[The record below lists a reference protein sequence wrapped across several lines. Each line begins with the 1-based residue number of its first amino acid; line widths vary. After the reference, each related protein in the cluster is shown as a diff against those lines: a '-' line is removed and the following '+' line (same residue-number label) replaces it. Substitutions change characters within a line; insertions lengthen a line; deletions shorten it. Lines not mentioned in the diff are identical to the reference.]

1 MEQEQ
6 NVPEEQGLVVGG
18 FLFGSN
24 KDAQDALREQRNVEA
39 LKEKIDFN
47 NVNEITALYKRLVER
62 KVFKTLVGLQFLSE
76 YREYLVE
83 DLHMDEADVPYIYVV
98 PSGGFPRNKQEQ
110 LEFLQNENQK
120 IESEKRKYLIS
131 TFVLIGVII
140 AMFIITVLNPNVG
153 YINTENKILNR
164 YAGWEEDLT
173 RREAEIRERE
183 AELGISPGKNLE
195 DGAATED

>member
-6 NVPEEQGLVVGG
+6 NVPEEQGLIVGG
-18 FLFGSN
+18 FLFDSN
-24 KDAQDALREQRNVEA
+24 KDAQEALREQRNIEA

-83 DLHMDEADVPYIYVV
+83 DLHMDEADIPYIYVL
-98 PSGGFPRNKQEQ
+98 PSAGFPRHKQEQ

-120 IESEKRKYLIS
+120 IETEKRKYLIS

-140 AMFIITVLNPNVG
+140 AMFIITILNPNVG

>member
-6 NVPEEQGLVVGG
+6 NVSEEQGLIVGG

-24 KDAQDALREQRNVEA
+24 KDAQNALREQRNVEA

-83 DLHMDEADVPYIYVV
+83 DLHMDEADVPYIYVL

-120 IESEKRKYLIS
+120 IEAEKRKYVIS

-183 AELGISPGKNLE
+183 AELGISPGKDN
-195 DGAATED
+195 